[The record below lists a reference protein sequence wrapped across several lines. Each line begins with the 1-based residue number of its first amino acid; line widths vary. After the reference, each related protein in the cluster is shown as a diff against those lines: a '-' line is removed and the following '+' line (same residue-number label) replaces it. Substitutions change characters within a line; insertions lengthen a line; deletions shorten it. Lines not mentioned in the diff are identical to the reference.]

1 VLVVPGIVGGR
12 IGWNNRAPKKEP
24 AVNDSFDSDTL
35 RLIDGAREVR
45 IETSR
50 DEDAPAHRTTIWVV
64 TMDGSVFVR
73 SVRGGKGRWYREVSA
88 NPAAALHVGNDPIP
102 VRAVPVTDDA
112 TIAAVS
118 EAYREK
124 YGRTSPGSTR
134 AMVQP
139 DTLPTTLRLE
149 PDRERTSPDGGP

>member
-1 VLVVPGIVGGR
+1 VLVVPGSVGGR
-12 IGWNNRAPKKEP
+12 TGWNKRAPEKEL

-50 DEDAPAHRTTIWVV
+50 DEDAPAHHTTIWVV
-64 TMDGSVFVR
+64 TVDGSVFVR
-73 SVRGGKGRWYREVSA
+73 SLRGGKGRWYREVSA
-88 NPAAALHVGNDPIP
+88 NPASALHVGDERIP

-112 TIAAVS
+112 PIAAVS
-118 EAYREK
+118 KAYREK

-134 AMVQP
+134 AMLQP

-149 PDRERTSPDGGP
+149 PAREEASPDGGP

>member
-1 VLVVPGIVGGR
+1 VNGSF
-12 IGWNNRAPKKEP
+12 APD
-24 AVNDSFDSDTL
+24 NL

-50 DEDAPAHRTTIWVV
+50 DEDAPTHRTTIWVV
-64 TMDGSVFVR
+64 TVDGSVFVR
-73 SVRGGKGRWYREVSA
+73 SVRGAKGRWYREVSA
-88 NPAAALHVGNDPIP
+88 NPAAALHVGDEPIP

-118 EAYREK
+118 EAYRDK

-139 DTLPTTLRLE
+139 ETLPTTLRLE
-149 PDRERTSPDGGP
+149 PARDGASPGGRP

>member
-12 IGWNNRAPKKEP
+12 IGRKNRAPKKEP

-50 DEDAPAHRTTIWVV
+50 DDAPTHRTTIWVV
-64 TMDGSVFVR
+64 TVDGTVFVR
-73 SVRGGKGRWYREVSA
+73 SVRGGKGRWYREASA
-88 NPAAALHVGNDPIP
+88 NPAAALHVGDERIP

-118 EAYREK
+118 EAYRKK

-134 AMVQP
+134 AMVRP
-139 DTLPTTLRLE
+139 EILPTTLGLE
-149 PDRERTSPDGGP
+149 PAREGASPN

>member
-1 VLVVPGIVGGR
+1 LDGT
-12 IGWNNRAPKKEP
+12 KERRKRRP
-24 AVNDSFDSDTL
+24 AVNASFDTDTL
-35 RLIDGAREVR
+35 RLIDGVREVR

-88 NPAAALHVGNDPIP
+88 NPAAALHVGGDRIP

-149 PDRERTSPDGGP
+149 PAREGASPDGGP

>member
-1 VLVVPGIVGGR
+1 M
-12 IGWNNRAPKKEP
+12 
-24 AVNDSFDSDTL
+24 NDSFDSDTL

-50 DEDAPAHRTTIWVV
+50 NEDAPTHRTTIWVV
-64 TMDGSVFVR
+64 TVDGSVFVR

-88 NPAAALHVGNDPIP
+88 NPAAALHVGDDRIP
-102 VRAVPVTDDA
+102 VRAIPVTDDA

-124 YGRTSPGSTR
+124 YGRTSRSSTR
-134 AMVQP
+134 SMVQP

-149 PDRERTSPDGGP
+149 PAREGASPDGGP

>member
-1 VLVVPGIVGGR
+1 MNG
-12 IGWNNRAPKKEP
+12 
-24 AVNDSFDSDTL
+24 SFDSDTL

-88 NPAAALHVGNDPIP
+88 NPAAALHVGDDRIP
-102 VRAVPVTDDA
+102 VRAVPVTNVA

-149 PDRERTSPDGGP
+149 PAREGASPDGGP

>member
-1 VLVVPGIVGGR
+1 MHG
-12 IGWNNRAPKKEP
+12 
-24 AVNDSFDSDTL
+24 SFDPDTL

-88 NPAAALHVGNDPIP
+88 NPAAALHVGDDRIP

-149 PDRERTSPDGGP
+149 PAREGASPDGGP